1 MYNMSICA
9 ETDEKTI
16 AGNEKD
22 EFHIKAKDLIKD
34 GKFLVEIFNQHY
46 INIVQYIDG
55 FMSTCMG
62 KALWPDLEKKALN
75 EILHK
80 YKNYPSI

>member
-1 MYNMSICA
+1 MSICA

-22 EFHIKAKDLIKD
+22 NF
-34 GKFLVEIFNQHY
+34 
-46 INIVQYIDG
+46 
-55 FMSTCMG
+55 T
-62 KALWPDLEKKALN
+62 DLEKKALN

>member
-1 MYNMSICA
+1 MDNMSICA

-22 EFHIKAKDLIKD
+22 KFHIKAKDLIKD

-46 INIVQYIDG
+46 INIVQYIAG

-62 KALWPDLEKKALN
+62 KVL
-75 EILHK
+75 
-80 YKNYPSI
+80 